1 MALIMLT
8 NMRKQLCVRRW
19 MCVTVVLM
27 FATATHVWAGTLD
40 GFVTSKRSPTDFY
53 LGALHVVTNQKTQC
67 GTQDISSDI
76 YLKEKVHALLFAHR
90 DFDLRSHA
98 IASSRRNARC
108 DQLPIFV
115 GSRVRIIG
123 HQNASSSAF
132 VTDSLVLYTA
142 TFHQTFS
149 SAYTNE
155 NTQSAALLEENPKV
169 DRVANGWS
177 GTLWIDGYPA
187 TITPDT
193 NALEVANGAQTVY
206 RPFGLFSDARLG
218 SNLVRSTK
226 PIISKNEWTVNTW
239 VAYRRFQSTTAS
251 VGLSRVILWSN
262 HVSAGEANFRLQ
274 HSRSVNGSDRIGCL
288 TGDPERKTR
297 RTVTV
302 ASAILNANLQAFVS
316 GIGQSLVP
324 DYQKVLPVN
333 NPTKINFRFCV
344 VQTVTGRSK
353 DVEMSKG
360 MPPLPV
366 DPIVANV
373 ITALPDGQIYI
384 SDAAL
389 ANLSNE
395 AELGSLLSDSITS
408 VLQKHAY
415 IAQNARP
422 DAVINPDF
430 QDFSRFRMILAMH
443 QQSLRVGIRQMY
455 LAGYDIREA
464 PFAWAVAQGKP
475 VSNPVIDSK
484 DPDKEIPWY
493 AAYAFNYISQ
503 YYQNVDYSKLKRG
516 RKEYQQFL
524 QELRKADPEAFA
536 PEKTQTARAHK

>member
-1 MALIMLT
+1 
-8 NMRKQLCVRRW
+8 
-19 MCVTVVLM
+19 M

-40 GFVTSKRSPTDFY
+40 GFITGKRSPADFY
-53 LGALHVVTNQKTQC
+53 LGALHVVTNQKAQC

-76 YLKEKVHALLFAHR
+76 YLKEKVHTLLFAHR

-98 IASSRRNARC
+98 IASSRRNTRC

-123 HQNASSSAF
+123 HQNVSSSAF
-132 VTDSLVLYTA
+132 VADSVVLYTV
-142 TFHQTFS
+142 TLHQTFS
-149 SAYTNE
+149 TVYTHE
-155 NTQSAALLEENPKV
+155 NPRSAALLEENPKV
-169 DRVANGWS
+169 DKVANGWS

-187 TITPDT
+187 TIAPDT

-206 RPFGLFSDARLG
+206 RPFGLFSDAQLG
-218 SNLVRSTK
+218 SNRVRSAK
-226 PIISKNEWTVNTW
+226 PIISKNEWTANTW

-251 VGLSRVILWSN
+251 VGLSSVMVWPN
-262 HVSAGEANFRLQ
+262 HVSAGEAKFRLQ
-274 HSRSVNGSDRIGCL
+274 HSRSANGSDRIGCL
-288 TGDPERKTR
+288 TGGPERKTR
-297 RTVTV
+297 RTVSV
-302 ASAILNANLQAFVS
+302 GSAIPDASLQAFVS
-316 GIGQSLVP
+316 EIGQSLLP
-324 DYQKVLPVN
+324 DYQRTLPAN

-344 VQTVTGRSK
+344 VQTATGRSK

-373 ITALPDGQIYI
+373 ITAFPDGQIFI
-384 SDAAL
+384 SDVAL
-389 ANLSNE
+389 ANLSNA

-422 DAVINPDF
+422 DALINPDF
-430 QDFSRFRMILAMH
+430 EDFSRFRMILAMH
-443 QQSLRVGIRQMY
+443 QQSLRIGIRQMY

-475 VSNPVIDSK
+475 ANNPVINSK
-484 DPDKEIPWY
+484 HPDKEIPWY

-503 YYQNVDYSKLKRG
+503 YYKDVDYSKLKRG
-516 RKEYQQFL
+516 KAEYQHFL
-524 QELRKADPEAFA
+524 QELYKADPTLKQPKAQA
-536 PEKTQTARAHK
+536 SKQ